1 MFGGWHVGGI
11 YTLASGFPF
20 SPLPRLQTH
29 PTLEPNQQFDPIN
42 YEMAICR
49 RISALPTVGSTS
61 MRTRRR
67 AGFAFGNAGRNSLI
81 GPGQNVFDGS
91 LRKTFSL
98 TESQKLE
105 FRAEFFNMFNHPNF
119 AQPDNFFED
128 GPDVG
133 GAISSVAIPMR
144 QIQFGLKYSF

>member
-1 MFGGWHVGGI
+1 MGGI

-20 SPLPRLQTH
+20 SPVLGFDPSNTGTQGLVRADQLRNGNLPSGDRN
-29 PTLEPNQQFDPIN
+29 PNQWFDIN
-42 YEMAICR
+42 AYAFP
-49 RISALPTVGSTS
+49 SDFT
-61 MRTRRR
+61 
-67 AGFAFGNAGRNSLI
+67 FGNAGRNSLI

-105 FRAEFFNMFNHPNF
+105 FRTEFFNSFNHPNF
-119 AQPDNFFED
+119 AQPDNFIDD
-128 GPDVG
+128 GP
-133 GAISSVAIPMR
+133 GAAGTISSVAIDMR